1 MVMNIYILSVINGV
15 NVSKDHP

>member
-1 MVMNIYILSVINGV
+1 MVMNIYIPSVINGV